1 MENFAAVT
9 EHFGAED
16 AFARGAER
24 CRDLVENTS
33 DWIWEVDAEMRYVY
47 ARPKVL
53 ELLGYGPMEVL
64 GKTPFDLMPSAEV
77 TRLQPIVQELRQ
89 EPRPFRI
96 LENTNLHKDGSLRV
110 LETSGVPI
118 YDRAGRWMGFRG
130 IDRDITARK
139 HVERERERLIA
150 ELREALA
157 HIKTLRGLLPICAS
171 CKNIRDD
178 QGYWRQVEE
187 YIKERIDVQ
196 FSHGICPDC
205 RKTLY
210 PGM

>member
-1 MENFAAVT
+1 VENFADLT

-16 AFARGAER
+16 ALARGAER
-24 CRDLVENTS
+24 FRDLVENTS

-47 ARPKVL
+47 ASPKVL

-64 GKTPFDLMPSAEV
+64 GKTPFDFMPSEEV
-77 TRLQPIVQELRQ
+77 ARLLTMVQELQR

-96 LENTNLHKDGSLRV
+96 LENTNLHKNGSLRV
-110 LETSGVPI
+110 LETSGVPV
-118 YDRAGRWMGFRG
+118 YDRAGRWIGFRG
-130 IDRDITARK
+130 IDRDVTARK
-139 HVERERERLIA
+139 QAERERENLIA

-178 QGYWRQVEE
+178 RGYWRQVEE
-187 YIKERIDVQ
+187 YIRERVDVQ
-196 FSHGICPDC
+196 FSHGICPAC
-205 RKTLY
+205 MKTLY
-210 PGM
+210 PEL